1 MNASNWDVELAR
13 RFHERTKHTFASVR
27 RSGQELDWDNRPSPF
42 KDYLRLEALPLPE
55 DDVGRLLRW
64 GAGVIRT
71 RRYGPDE
78 YSFRTYSSAGALYP
92 VEVYVAK
99 ADGLWHFHPGEL
111 ALRQLRDVDVRSWL
125 GEGDA
130 FFVLTG
136 TLWRTA
142 WKYGERG
149 YRHLFWD
156 AGTMLANLIALAAST
171 ALEPRVETGFV
182 DAHIDHLVGADG
194 EREAGLALLALG
206 EGKAPPLGEELPAL
220 ALAAAPL
227 SPRERSYPEAHA
239 FHTASGLADGDAVS
253 RYRADGPPMRAEPW
267 AEGLE
272 PVLRRRGSVRDFAL
286 EAIALSDLVAVLG
299 RAVSPIPVDVPPYA
313 EVFLIVN
320 AVEGLEA
327 GAYRFEPPDRFELLR
342 AGNFRREAGYLAL
355 EQPLGARAAA
365 TIFLLVDLE
374 RVLERHGNRGYRAV
388 QLEGGVRVGWIYL
401 AAFAQGLAAT
411 ASTFYDDEVT
421 RFFAPGTAKG
431 TLLCAAIGRP

>member
-64 GAGVIRT
+64 GAAVIRT

-78 YSFRTYSSAGALYP
+78 YSFRTYSSAGDLYP

-111 ALRQLRDVDVRSWL
+111 ALRQLRDVDVRSRL

-156 AGTMLANLIALAAST
+156 AGTIIAN
-171 ALEPRVETGFV
+171 V
-182 DAHIDHLVGADG
+182 
-194 EREAGLALLALG
+194 
-206 EGKAPPLGEELPAL
+206 L
-220 ALAAAPL
+220 ALA
-227 SPRERSYPEAHA
+227 
-239 FHTASGLADGDAVS
+239 
-253 RYRADGPPMRAEPW
+253 
-267 AEGLE
+267 
-272 PVLRRRGSVRDFAL
+272 VRD
-286 EAIALSDLVAVLG
+286 G
-299 RAVSPIPVDVPPYA
+299 M
-313 EVFLIVN
+313 
-320 AVEGLEA
+320 
-327 GAYRFEPPDRFELLR
+327 GA
-342 AGNFRREAGYLAL
+342 
-355 EQPLGARAAA
+355 
-365 TIFLLVDLE
+365 TV
-374 RVLERHGNRGYRAV
+374 
-388 QLEGGVRVGWIYL
+388 GVG
-401 AAFAQGLAAT
+401 F
-411 ASTFYDDEVT
+411 DDEAVA
-421 RFFAPGTAKG
+421 R
-431 TLLCAAIGRP
+431 IV